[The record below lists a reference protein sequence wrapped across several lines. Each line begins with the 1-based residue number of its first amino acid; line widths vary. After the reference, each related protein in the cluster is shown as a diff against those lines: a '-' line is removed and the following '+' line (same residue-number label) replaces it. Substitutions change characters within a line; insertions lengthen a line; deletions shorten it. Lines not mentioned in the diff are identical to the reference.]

1 MNPRVNL
8 GRSMN
13 TIYALIIFGMGILA
27 SWFLFDGMANQQ
39 MERETASIERQLAKC
54 HTGSHCKVAGIEF
67 LTITAKGAGR

>member
-27 SWFLFDGMANQQ
+27 SWFLFDGMSRTVEQREAINPKYKACLEAN
-39 MERETASIERQLAKC
+39 
-54 HTGSHCKVAGIEF
+54 TGDHCKIGKMELVV
-67 LTITAKGAGR
+67 ITAKGAK